1 MPRIRPQKYNTQT
14 NKLTILRTVKILEI
28 YFLFLCCGLV
38 LRGLYFQTYRKQIPL
53 KYSQLL
59 LVKLF
64 IYLVKEVKLILV
76 HIILHFELVINCTEK
91 SDKQRIWT
99 FSVQQ
104 MLPRKY
110 NCLTCQGS
118 KQLSH
123 NRLLVELRLS
133 HISFNICHCRNK
145 FTDEIFDLICLL
157 FLRWVK
163 FWLKITAS
171 WIF

>member
-28 YFLFLCCGLV
+28 YFLFLCCGLA
-38 LRGLYFQTYRKQIPL
+38 LRGLYFQTYRKHIPL

-91 SDKQRIWT
+91 SGK
-99 FSVQQ
+99 
-104 MLPRKY
+104 
-110 NCLTCQGS
+110 
-118 KQLSH
+118 
-123 NRLLVELRLS
+123 
-133 HISFNICHCRNK
+133 
-145 FTDEIFDLICLL
+145 
-157 FLRWVK
+157 
-163 FWLKITAS
+163 
-171 WIF
+171 